1 MIGQIIQAIGGRDNI
16 TNCGHCMTRLRLSL
30 ADSLHADRDT
40 IKRIAG
46 VMGVIESDNQFQIV
60 LGPGKAQTACEMMN
74 GMLNADAV
82 TLTAPRPQSTDLG
95 DIAAANKQ
103 ALKQKQSSAA
113 HRFLAKFATIF
124 TPLIP
129 GFIAA
134 GLLLGCATLIE
145 QTLLLEGQQT
155 GGMLAEFVGYM
166 KLFSKGLFSFLSI
179 LIGYNAQKAFGGS
192 GSMAPSSPPCLS
204 WGMTP
209 RPAAGSTPA
218 LATSSVTRSIRAATS
233 SAC

>member
-1 MIGQIIQAIGGRDNI
+1 
-16 TNCGHCMTRLRLSL
+16 MTRLRLSL

-74 GMLNADAV
+74 GMLSTDAG

-103 ALKQKQSSAA
+103 ENRNRAA
-113 HRFLAKFATIF
+113 QRTALAKFATIF

-129 GFIAA
+129 GFIVRVLLAA
-134 GLLLGCATLIE
+134 
-145 QTLLLEGQQT
+145 
-155 GGMLAEFVGYM
+155 
-166 KLFSKGLFSFLSI
+166 
-179 LIGYNAQKAFGGS
+179 
-192 GSMAPSSPPCLS
+192 PH
-204 WGMTP
+204 
-209 RPAAGSTPA
+209 
-218 LATSSVTRSIRAATS
+218 
-233 SAC
+233 

>member
-1 MIGQIIQAIGGRDNI
+1 MAKITDTMVGQIIQAIGGRDNI

-30 ADSLHADRDT
+30 ADSLYADRDT

-74 GMLNADAV
+74 GMLSTDAG

-113 HRFLAKFATIF
+113 HRTASWPSLPPFL
-124 TPLIP
+124 PR
-129 GFIAA
+129 
-134 GLLLGCATLIE
+134 
-145 QTLLLEGQQT
+145 
-155 GGMLAEFVGYM
+155 
-166 KLFSKGLFSFLSI
+166 LF
-179 LIGYNAQKAFGGS
+179 
-192 GSMAPSSPPCLS
+192 
-204 WGMTP
+204 
-209 RPAAGSTPA
+209 PA
-218 LATSSVTRSIRAATS
+218 LSLRVCCSAAPH
-233 SAC
+233 